1 MKFRTIINFNVSR
14 TTFFLSF
21 HFVHLSSICCVLTH
35 LWPHLPTSLETWNM
49 KHSFKHNRPIIHP
62 LRLLVCRVDR
72 QDLGVNDAPRHW
84 PSLFLTQKIQINEN
98 VVPPPPTRV
107 LIFFCLSS
115 GRNTNAST
123 ESMNVEHKARWRNWD
138 FSGSRRMRNRNVNQR
153 KRT

>member
-35 LWPHLPTSLETWNM
+35 LWPHSPTSLETWNM

-107 LIFFCLSS
+107 LIFFVFLLAATQTH
-115 GRNTNAST
+115 RQNQWTWNTRRDDATGIS
-123 ESMNVEHKARWRNWD
+123 VEVD
-138 FSGSRRMRNRNVNQR
+138 ECEIE
-153 KRT
+153 T

>member
-35 LWPHLPTSLETWNM
+35 LWPHSPTSLETWNM

-84 PSLFLTQKIQINEN
+84 PSLFLTQKIQINEI

-107 LIFFCLSS
+107 LIFFVFLLAATQTH
-115 GRNTNAST
+115 RQNQWTWNTRRDDATGIS
-123 ESMNVEHKARWRNWD
+123 VEVD
-138 FSGSRRMRNRNVNQR
+138 ECEIE
-153 KRT
+153 T